1 MRVDHQYD
9 SLLPRLL
16 VLVYLLAAFAMTFL
30 IYDQF
35 RQGLYSLVLTNAVVI
50 PALLF
55 SSVFIYINRAQRH
68 YYAVNY
74 VLTAL
79 LAVIALYQLPQ
90 YPYQILHFIYA
101 IPLFCF
107 FALPFYP
114 ATVINLLIGVAVVLI
129 LSLEQRFPQV
139 LRVGTNYGLLIGSA
153 WCFAYL
159 TRLKSW
165 SLMRLALTDTE
176 SGAYNYR
183 HFYHALDKEILRTQ
197 SVQQSVSLIGMTID
211 DYALLLDI
219 HGSDVVTALL
229 PEFVDKTQQLVRTE
243 DELFRLREDLFVL
256 MLPNC
261 DKDNA
266 AALMERIKQGLQEQN
281 WHPLTELSLTTV
293 SVGAY
298 VGESSQEVERRL
310 LSRLKKKRLTSLQMS
325 AFSD

>member
-1 MRVDHQYD
+1 
-9 SLLPRLL
+9 
-16 VLVYLLAAFAMTFL
+16 
-30 IYDQF
+30 
-35 RQGLYSLVLTNAVVI
+35 
-50 PALLF
+50 
-55 SSVFIYINRAQRH
+55 
-68 YYAVNY
+68 
-74 VLTAL
+74 
-79 LAVIALYQLPQ
+79 
-90 YPYQILHFIYA
+90 
-101 IPLFCF
+101 
-107 FALPFYP
+107 
-114 ATVINLLIGVAVVLI
+114 
-129 LSLEQRFPQV
+129 
-139 LRVGTNYGLLIGSA
+139 
-153 WCFAYL
+153 
-159 TRLKSW
+159 
-165 SLMRLALTDTE
+165 MRLALTDTE